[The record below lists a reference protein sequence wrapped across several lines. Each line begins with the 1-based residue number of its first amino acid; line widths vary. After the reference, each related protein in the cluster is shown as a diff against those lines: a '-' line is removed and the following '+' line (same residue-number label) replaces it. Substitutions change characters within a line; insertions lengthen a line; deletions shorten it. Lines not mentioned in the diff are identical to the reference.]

1 MTQVKTHIK
10 QEVGAA
16 KQYTHSLFN
25 NLKLELNP
33 QINQIAEQ
41 QSKLELQFHQNHNL
55 PTPDPFASTPHQS
68 KSQQLINA
76 DFMPSNI
83 ATPASH
89 KASGNGRPSRNLHSE
104 NWLPDFV
111 GGGPQP
117 MPNVDHNVSS
127 HVNEETLQLAA
138 MGPNILMAS
147 ITQAQLANTKIQ
159 IASKITTF
167 DGKQS
172 NYRKWVQDIEQQA
185 KLNNLDPSDLAA
197 CTSADHVSEFV
208 NSLKSQ
214 VSWPELKKHLAK
226 EYGHIIDEQDAQYKL
241 NNIQKQPGQ
250 QMQQYIQDIDDIITH
265 ITDKP
270 ESIDS
275 QAKSAFIQGIGDD
288 QLIRNLLNKPTTFTY

>member
-1 MTQVKTHIK
+1 MNDNQQQLHNQNIVTDDLVTGLQQDVTQVKTHIK

-41 QSKLELQFHQNHNL
+41 QSKLELQFHQDHNL

-68 KSQQLINA
+68 KSQQLINT
-76 DFMPSNI
+76 DFMPLNI

-89 KASGNGRPSRNLHSE
+89 KASGNGRPSYNLHNE

-111 GGGPQP
+111 GGSPQP
-117 MPNVDHNVSS
+117 MPNVDYNVSS
-127 HVNEETLQLAA
+127 HVNEETLQLAT

-167 DGKQS
+167 DGKWS

-250 QMQQYIQDIDDIITH
+250 
-265 ITDKP
+265 
-270 ESIDS
+270 
-275 QAKSAFIQGIGDD
+275 
-288 QLIRNLLNKPTTFTY
+288 